1 LFKSF
6 CRVVSVLTTLWK
18 QFEFRLVRFVIYLTV
33 SKNVKGIRSP
43 TLRRFSFGSDKILF
57 KWNRLILF
65 GSTKLISINF
75 FKTKKKKKWYY
86 NENLADK
93 SQVEPSFRS
102 RCLGSRNYS
111 VYPSWPVMM
120 DYEYWQDIWHIH
132 FWYASKRICLV
143 NHAVSGSSESTG

>member
-102 RCLGSRNYS
+102 RCLGSRNYFCVPLVAS
-111 VYPSWPVMM
+111 YDGLRILTRHLTYPLLICFKEDLPRQSCC
-120 DYEYWQDIWHIH
+120 IW
-132 FWYASKRICLV
+132 
-143 NHAVSGSSESTG
+143 